1 MLGQFH
7 RRKFN
12 STKNTKACLQT
23 AVFTKYQKWMFSD
36 KNEKKITSSGE
47 NETFGNL
54 IKLGIIGIR
63 LYFKWIYRFENIEIW
78 PS

>member
-12 STKNTKACLQT
+12 STKITKVCLQT
-23 AVFTKYQKWMFSD
+23 VVFTKYQKWIFSD
-36 KNEKKITSSGE
+36 KNVKITSSGE